1 MEQSV
6 TPLYDMLERMRNSGI
21 LLLGL
26 MTFLSVP
33 AVEAAGSRVDFLKN
47 ANKGEN
53 AAVEAVSEWPRDKVF
68 LKIGD
73 EVVLWGPVYDYI
85 KQILKTKPLVLPAG
99 TTWSDVEKAKRFN
112 ERKLAVGV
120 AKRYMGGALM
130 AQLARNA
137 GVDASKSKLTATGI
151 VEKIVMAFPEESRQ
165 EVRAVGLTP
174 GSYISSCVT
183 NTLLSDAYVE
193 SLIKPGVKVT
203 EAEIASAIALRNE
216 QIEKAKAANIDKKEK
231 MNALLVDLRKGI
243 VKFERAAEV
252 LSQCVSSERKGY
264 WGRFGESSSS
274 LLPEIKSVVF
284 SLPTNVLSD
293 VVETPYSYH
302 ILKVTAEPPPELAEL
317 EEEEDLDEFEEGEKV
332 ICLSHI
338 MLEKSKIPPQLDEVS
353 AREFVFADK
362 VAERVSDL
370 KSAAMTNL
378 EIQCAFPLKLKK
390 GTKND
395 QKTSD

>member
-1 MEQSV
+1 MA
-6 TPLYDMLERMRNSGI
+6 LW
-21 LLLGL
+21 
-26 MTFLSVP
+26 FVP
-33 AVEAAGSRVDFLKN
+33 VAEAAGSRIDLRKK
-47 ANKGEN
+47 ANKDDK
-53 AAVEAVSEWPRDKVF
+53 AAVEVVSEWPRDKVF

-85 KQILKTKPLVLPAG
+85 GQILKTKPLVLPAG

-112 ERKLAVGV
+112 ERKLAIGL

-130 AQLARNA
+130 AQLARDA
-137 GVDASKSKLTATGI
+137 GVDISKSKLTATGI
-151 VEKIVMAFPEESRQ
+151 VEKIVAAFPEDFRQ
-165 EVRAVGLTP
+165 EVKVVSLRP

-203 EAEIASAIALRNE
+203 DVEIAAAIALRNE
-216 QIEKAKAANIDKKEK
+216 QIKKATAANVDKREK
-231 MNALLVDLRKGI
+231 MNSLLTDLKKGT
-243 VKFERAAEV
+243 VKFERAAEL
-252 LSQCVSSERKGY
+252 LSQCVSSDRKGY

-274 LLPEIKSVVF
+274 LLPEIKSVAF

-293 VVETPYSYH
+293 VVETPFSYH
-302 ILKVTAEPPPELAEL
+302 ILKVTAEPPPEFAEA
-317 EEEEDLDEFEEGEKV
+317 EEDLDEFEDGEKV

-338 MLEKSKIPPQLDEVS
+338 MVEKSKVPASLDEAS

-362 VAERVSDL
+362 VASRVSDL

-378 EIQCAFPLKLKK
+378 EIQCAFPLKFRK
-390 GTKND
+390 GTK
-395 QKTSD
+395 K